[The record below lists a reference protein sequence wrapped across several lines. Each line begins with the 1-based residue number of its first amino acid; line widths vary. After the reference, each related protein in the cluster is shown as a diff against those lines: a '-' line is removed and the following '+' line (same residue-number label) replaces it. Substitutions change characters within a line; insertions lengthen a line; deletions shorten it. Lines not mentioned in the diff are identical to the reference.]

1 MRNKDLGSAVYI
13 VQMLI
18 GEVLKYGGAAIDAT
32 AGNGRD
38 TLFLARLVGHE
49 GRVYAFDI
57 QEKALAQT
65 RKLLTEHGAARQVIL
80 FNKGHEEMGKLVPEP
95 VDAVV
100 FNLGYLPGGD
110 HTLITKPATTIDAL
124 KSATTLLRP
133 GGRIGLVIYTGHPGA
148 IEELKMV
155 ENFTFS
161 LTWAEFNVIKIN
173 YVNRNVHAPVII
185 VVEKAG
191 VPDKSQAAK

>member
-1 MRNKDLGSAVYI
+1 MRNEYLGSAVYI

-18 GEVLKYGGAAIDAT
+18 GEVLKYGGTAIDAT

-38 TLFLARLVGHE
+38 TLFLARLVGPE

-57 QEKALAQT
+57 QEKALAYT

-80 FNKGHEEMGKLVPEP
+80 ISRGHEEMGKLVPEP

-110 HTLITKPATTIDAL
+110 HTLITKPATTVNAL

-148 IEELKMV
+148 IEELKIV
-155 ENFTFS
+155 ENFTLS
-161 LTWAEFNVIKIN
+161 LTWEEFNVIKIN